1 MKSKIEVL
9 KNNVMFHLSLSDKEL
24 LEEDESFDS
33 VVAKM
38 NKVLKVLEAEAPAI
52 LKEL

>member
-9 KNNVMFHLSLSDKEL
+9 KNNVMFHLSLSEKEL
-24 LEEDESFDS
+24 LEESFDS